1 MIAQEKKKK
10 MTKTQYLELIGRITS
25 GIPLVVK
32 VEGDKSFITLNTD
45 PVSITLS
52 DNQEFVNKFFNAQS
66 LEGGKSTSIAFD
78 VESVAKELGYDVEE
92 FKLYAQRMGLYHEI
106 GHALFTP
113 QFTPK
118 QTDSARKIILNFVE
132 DARVETKISSHYA
145 PVKNKLILNNKM
157 LLSSINMDTAIEM
170 VKQQPDKKNVA
181 MLACAIAGRYA
192 YGLSHNEPQSP
203 AIRRMVEIINDI
215 WAHPKYNFKKHSQ
228 QFTDEICN
236 LLPGLDVGELEQE
249 NQHQQAGNG
258 DGEMDFSDGDG
269 EGGSGNGQ
277 DGKSKGKSSIK
288 KLIGDELE
296 EGMKDFSS
304 DLKSYGVQMKN
315 RDERNL
321 ENFHY
326 FDSSLINQL
335 FQTLKQIMGGKPS
348 KQNTID
354 YDGHALDMEGV
365 IEFIQDPYKEVK
377 MYEKAGKREHPD
389 MHIVFA
395 IDSSGSMHGNKIESA
410 KKGAI
415 NLSVACEKLGIKTCI
430 MDFATDV
437 KIQKA
442 FDQPLIESEI
452 SNLCAGG
459 GTDIAV
465 SVAETVKLL
474 GKGRVAP
481 NTTCALI
488 ILSDGCDGSAR
499 RVAKYLNENPHIQM
513 YMIGIW
519 DDPER
524 YIQEVRRGGGKC
536 YGHARI
542 QSMPDIGKVML
553 SFTRDFVRRCR

>member
-45 PVSITLS
+45 PVTITLS

-66 LEGGKSTSIAFD
+66 LEGGQSTSIAFD

-288 KLIGDELE
+288 KMIGDELSD
-296 EGMKDFSS
+296 GMKDFSD

-354 YDGHALDMEGV
+354 YDVMPGMESDR
-365 IEFIQDPYKEVK
+365 IYQDPPKVK
-377 MYEKAGKREHPD
+377 MYEAGSVASKYTHGLLRNSAVQWTTQSR
-389 MHIVFA
+389 IT
-395 IDSSGSMHGNKIESA
+395 IGSH
-410 KKGAI
+410 
-415 NLSVACEKLGIKTCI
+415 NLSL
-430 MDFATDV
+430 
-437 KIQKA
+437 
-442 FDQPLIESEI
+442 P
-452 SNLCAGG
+452 
-459 GTDIAV
+459 
-465 SVAETVKLL
+465 
-474 GKGRVAP
+474 
-481 NTTCALI
+481 
-488 ILSDGCDGSAR
+488 
-499 RVAKYLNENPHIQM
+499 
-513 YMIGIW
+513 
-519 DDPER
+519 
-524 YIQEVRRGGGKC
+524 
-536 YGHARI
+536 
-542 QSMPDIGKVML
+542 
-553 SFTRDFVRRCR
+553 